1 MCMARQD
8 VAKYLE
14 QHPRMIG
21 VLFMVSLLLMQTAPV
36 LAGGGTASNAGP

>member
-1 MCMARQD
+1 MARQE

-21 VLFMVSLLLMQTAPV
+21 VLFMMTLLMMQTAPV
-36 LAGGGTASNAGP
+36 LAGGGGASQGP

>member
-1 MCMARQD
+1 MARQD

-21 VLFMVSLLLMQTAPV
+21 VLFMMTLLMMQTVPV
-36 LAGGGTASNAGP
+36 LANGEAAKHGP

>member
-1 MCMARQD
+1 MARQD

-21 VLFMVSLLLMQTAPV
+21 VLFMASMLMMQAAPV
-36 LAGGGTASNAGP
+36 LAGGHEATQGP